1 MMRATE
7 FIRPDVPSLMTYP
20 PRCEGSNQQRGSV
33 RKYLATVRVGGQ
45 SVKTV
50 IVADSAAH
58 AGLLLRYQY
67 GPKNVVAGP
76 AKIEEGQ
83 RHCFALPVAHRDAQR
98 AI

>member
-1 MMRATE
+1 MRATE
-7 FIRPDVPSLMTYP
+7 FIRPHVPSLMTYP

-33 RKYLATVRVGGQ
+33 RKYLATVRVGGH

-76 AKIEEGQ
+76 AKIDEGQ
-83 RHCFALPVAHRDAQR
+83 CHCFALPMAHRAAQR

>member
-1 MMRATE
+1 MAY
-7 FIRPDVPSLMTYP
+7 S

-33 RKYLATVRVGGQ
+33 RKYLATVRIGGQ

-83 RHCFALPVAHRDAQR
+83 RYRLALPLDCCVGQR